1 MVINSLA
8 FNLMQALRWVLALPV
23 CVWSKGPFPWQ
34 RMPSTHMFLESCSL
48 CIPIR
53 KQNYYSRFSHGGRGL
68 QWYELHCQFSA
79 GRSTAST
86 ISILVPPGKSFRESR
101 NSVSH

>member
-8 FNLMQALRWVLALPV
+8 FNLTQVLHRVLSLPV
-23 CVWSKGPFPWQ
+23 CVCSKGLLPLQ

-53 KQNYYSRFSHGGRGL
+53 KQNYYSWFSHWG
-68 QWYELHCQFSA
+68 
-79 GRSTAST
+79 
-86 ISILVPPGKSFRESR
+86 PGFQ
-101 NSVSH
+101 